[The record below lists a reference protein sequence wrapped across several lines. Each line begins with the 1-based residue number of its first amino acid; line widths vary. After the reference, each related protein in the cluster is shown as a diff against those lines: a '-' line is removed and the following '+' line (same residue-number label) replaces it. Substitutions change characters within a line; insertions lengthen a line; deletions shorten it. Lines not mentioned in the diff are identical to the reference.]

1 MTTPSNPI
9 PLTTPGE
16 MQGLRAKLNKG
27 EIATMNS
34 KTMATMAS
42 QFSSMSNVYDAFLLR
57 KMDINHEGKK
67 SKVKINNLKMVE
79 DLSVIPKK
87 KFRTKVRSLLEL

>member
-1 MTTPSNPI
+1 
-9 PLTTPGE
+9 

-42 QFSSMSNVYDAFLLR
+42 QLSSMSNVYDAFLLR

-67 SKVKINNLKMVE
+67 NKVKINNLNMAK

>member
-1 MTTPSNPI
+1 
-9 PLTTPGE
+9 
-16 MQGLRAKLNKG
+16 
-27 EIATMNS
+27 MNS

-42 QFSSMSNVYDAFLLR
+42 QLSSMSNVYDAFLLR

-67 SKVKINNLKMVE
+67 NKVKINNLNMAK
-79 DLSVIPKK
+79 DLGVIPKK

>member
-1 MTTPSNPI
+1 
-9 PLTTPGE
+9 
-16 MQGLRAKLNKG
+16 
-27 EIATMNS
+27 
-34 KTMATMAS
+34 MAS

-67 SKVKINNLKMVE
+67 SKVKINNLKMVK